1 VSIAKS
7 ERAVNPSIVKV
18 IIIVCLVGI
27 VASLST
33 GLFYLVSDKG
43 KSKSM
48 VRALTV
54 RIVLSVVLFLF
65 LLLAWWQGWI
75 QPHGVSR

>member
-1 VSIAKS
+1 MD
-7 ERAVNPSIVKV
+7 PYIVKV

-33 GLFYLVSDKG
+33 GLFHLVSDKG
-43 KSKSM
+43 KSKQM

-54 RIVLSVVLFLF
+54 RIVLSVALFLF

-75 QPHGVSR
+75 QPQGMSR

>member
-1 VSIAKS
+1 MD
-7 ERAVNPSIVKV
+7 PFIVKT

-33 GLFYLVSDKG
+33 GLFHLVSDKG

-54 RIVLSVVLFLF
+54 RVVLSVFLFLF
-65 LLLAWWQGWI
+65 LLLSWWQGWI
-75 QPHGVSR
+75 QPHGPNP

>member
-1 VSIAKS
+1 MVSVVS
-7 ERAVNPSIVKV
+7 PDLVKA
-18 IIIVCLVGI
+18 IIIICLVGI

-33 GLFYLVSDKG
+33 GLFHLVSDKG
-43 KSKSM
+43 KSKQM

-54 RIVLSVVLFLF
+54 RVVLSVVLFLF

-75 QPHGVSR
+75 SPQGLTH

>member
-1 VSIAKS
+1 MSVVSP
-7 ERAVNPSIVKV
+7 EIVKV

-33 GLFYLVSDKG
+33 GLFHLVSDKG
-43 KSKSM
+43 KSKQM

-54 RIVLSVVLFLF
+54 RIVLSVILFLF
-65 LLLAWWQGWI
+65 LVLAWWQGWI
-75 QPHGVSR
+75 GPQGLPR

>member
-1 VSIAKS
+1 MD
-7 ERAVNPSIVKV
+7 PTLVKT

-33 GLFYLVSDKG
+33 GLFHLVSDKG

-54 RIVLSVVLFLF
+54 RVVLSVALFLF

-75 QPHGVSR
+75 QPHGPNG